1 MIGWSVVAAA
11 VIVTLAGG
19 LPGASAVSPS
29 APPLGAP
36 PVLAPVTVT
45 GSTAP
50 APTPD
55 GVAAVVTPVLE
66 SGPWSSASAVVLDPA
81 TGAVL
86 DDVRGTAPTPPASTL
101 KVLTA
106 LTALTALGPDTRLR
120 TRVVRDGTN
129 LVLIGAGDSTLS
141 SKRAVID
148 GAPAAS
154 LDTLAAATA
163 KALTAASVTSVTL
176 GVDDSLFTG
185 PRVSP
190 GWSSGLVAAGEVSP
204 VTALMVDQGRES
216 PGSTS
221 RVDDPA
227 LSAGR
232 YFAQRLRAQGIDVT
246 GSVARAVAPSGGV
259 DVAQVS
265 SPTVAEMVE
274 YTLTESDNDVAEA
287 LAHLAGG
294 KLAGSASFE
303 GGATATRSVLASYS
317 VPTAGLSVSDGSGLS
332 KGDRIE
338 AITLARTIEAIVAGR
353 APTADNGASPV
364 GWAVST
370 GMPVAG
376 FTGTL
381 ADRFDTPSTKSGLG
395 VVRAKTGTLTGV
407 VSLAGFVRDREGRLL
422 VFALLARGVPDIDQA
437 RTSVDRFASVLA
449 GCGCGS

>member
-1 MIGWSVVAAA
+1 MFGWSVVAAA

-185 PRVSP
+185 PRLSP

-221 RVDDPA
+221 RVDDHA